1 MILEYTI
8 TAINI
13 LLDNNLVNLN
23 LEKVQIPIDSFIVS
37 ILLSF
42 FLSFLLGKLY
52 KAKSHS
58 ISNPESLA
66 RIFPILGV
74 ATTIVITVVKSSL
87 ALSLG
92 LVGALSIV
100 RFRTPIK
107 EPEELTYIF
116 LCIGIGLATGADQ
129 YFAAI
134 IGFLLTALLVYCSN
148 LNTKNKQSSQCI
160 RISIKSFSIKDL
172 NKLIK
177 LIADNSKRIDFHNIT
192 VSSSENIDDTNLII
206 SIIPHKFS
214 DIENIAK
221 RITANFP
228 NSSFTMIDSSIF

>member
-1 MILEYTI
+1 
-8 TAINI
+8 
-13 LLDNNLVNLN
+13 LLDNLLNQNLN
-23 LEKVQIPIDSFIVS
+23 KVQIPIDSFIIS

-52 KAKSHS
+52 KSKSHS

-66 RIFPILGV
+66 RVFPILGI

-134 IGFLLTALLVYCSN
+134 IGFLLTAFLIYFSN
-148 LNTKNKQSSQCI
+148 LNKKNKHSQQYI
-160 RISIKSFSIKDL
+160 RLSIKSFRISDL
-172 NKLIK
+172 NKLIE
-177 LIADNSKRIDFHNIT
+177 LIANHSKRIDFHNIT
-192 VSSSENIDDTNLII
+192 VSSNEDIDDTNLII
-206 SIIPHKFS
+206 SIIPNQFS

-221 RITANFP
+221 RVTAAFP
-228 NSSFTMIDSSIF
+228 KTSFTMIDSSIF